1 MNESKSSTTE
11 GPDVEAPAGGA
22 GGAELYRALV
32 GLSDEYRMRAVA
44 ERDYD
49 AAAIHIALQALA
61 LQASR
66 AGVHVHMHVMQEGG

>member
-11 GPDVEAPAGGA
+11 GPDVEAPA